1 LLTQFRNLL
10 VLIMKDIFDFL
21 DDLRESGDINMFG
34 AGPVLQEVFDLSR
47 HEARAVLSDWMKQFS
62 VDN

>member
-1 LLTQFRNLL
+1 
-10 VLIMKDIFDFL
+10 MKDIFDFL

-47 HEARAVLSDWMKQFS
+47 NEARAVLSDWMKQFS